1 MTIAAFMHPKLI
13 RRISNESKGSS
24 SSYESTIST
33 NTSRFSFKLNHGPST
48 LQEIISEREWER
60 AIKLLNVRGRLAKK
74 KFIVP
79 SFLHEWKGKAEIY
92 PIHQACASP
101 TVPLEVLDALLFAFP
116 QGIQKKESIMN
127 RNCLHIAI
135 RACATDYIVEYL
147 IDRCPGKKHFIIQS
161 YFIQLKTEN

>member
-1 MTIAAFMHPKLI
+1 MTIASFIHPKLI
-13 RRISNESKGSS
+13 RRISNDSKGSS
-24 SSYESTIST
+24 SSYESTFST
-33 NTSRFSFKLNHGPST
+33 NSRFSFKLNSGPST

-60 AIKLLNVRGRLAKK
+60 AVKLLSVRGRLAKK

-101 TVPLEVLDALLFAFP
+101 NVPLEVLDALLFAYP
-116 QGIQKKESIMN
+116 QGIQRKESIMD

-135 RACATDYIVEYL
+135 RACATDYVIEYL
-147 IDRCPGKKHFIIQS
+147 IDRYPGKTHCVIQT
-161 YFIQLKTEN
+161 YFYSTKN